1 MNKQRRTKLK
11 EANGLL
17 SQAIRIIS
25 SVKDEEQDSIDN
37 LPENLQAGER
47 YTIMENAIDQLEE
60 AIDNIEQASE
70 NLNNAL

>member
-11 EANGLL
+11 EANGFLN
-17 SQAIRIIS
+17 QAIRIIS

-37 LPENLQAGER
+37 LPENLQSSER
-47 YTIMENAIDQLEE
+47 YAIMENAIDQLEE

-70 NLNNAL
+70 NINNAL